1 MQDERRI
8 KVNDGDTIE
17 AAGLIVDG
25 SVNPHDILR
34 IKGVHGVEKYIIEEV
49 QTVYN
54 MQGVK
59 INDRHIEVI
68 VRQMLRKIKIDNPG
82 DTDLLTGSVVDLFE
96 FEDANRIAKEQGK
109 QEAEGKRI
117 LLGITKASLA
127 SDSFMSAA
135 SFQETTRV
143 LTEAAIKGKKD
154 PLLGLKENV
163 IIGKLIP
170 AGTGMNRYKNIKT
183 TVEPLA
189 DVPGM
194 ATEQELTE
202 TDVEVTADEVVAVA
216 AESEE

>member
-1 MQDERRI
+1 M
-8 KVNDGDTIE
+8 
-17 AAGLIVDG
+17 
-25 SVNPHDILR
+25 R
-34 IKGVHGVEKYIIEEV
+34 IKGIEGVEKYIIEEV

-68 VRQMLRKIKIDNPG
+68 VRQMLRKVKVDDPG
-82 DTDLLTGSVVDLFE
+82 DTDLLPGAVVDLWE
-96 FEDANRIAKEQGK
+96 FEDANALAEEQGK
-109 QEAEGKRI
+109 RPAEGKRA

-170 AGTGMNRYKNIKT
+170 AGTGMNRYKNIQVD
-183 TVEPLA
+183 VEPLSAAEIEEHRLAELAQNEAEKADAVVAGEIPVEPEAEESSEEA
-189 DVPGM
+189 DVSSIIL
-194 ATEQELTE
+194 E
-202 TDVEVTADEVVAVA
+202 
-216 AESEE
+216 